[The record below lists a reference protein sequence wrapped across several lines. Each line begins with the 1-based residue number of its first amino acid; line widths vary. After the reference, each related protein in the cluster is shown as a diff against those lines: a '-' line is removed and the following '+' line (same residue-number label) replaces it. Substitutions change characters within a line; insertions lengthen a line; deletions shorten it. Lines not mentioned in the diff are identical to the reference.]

1 MEKTVSDSLNSFSD
15 EKELSCENVLARPES
30 TTSRRVVRRVNS
42 KNSLVSRKLQKSK
55 SWIKDSFLHRI
66 HIIDDWIPKH
76 VVTVDEKHLHR
87 CLDLINASASSRTA
101 SCSISIGSS
110 WGSMDVLSDGLS
122 SVKVGSDYRFDL
134 NCALD
139 TGGGSLVATP
149 AGDWIVGSIMGSK
162 SMVNLLQSPLLRQ
175 YGAFNTNDVN
185 FRDGSFADVKGSSS
199 PGGLS
204 SYSSSRT
211 DIESTFPLNYRNVS
225 ENSHERLFSISSTN
239 STCSDQSS
247 LSSSG
252 AVTQGMLQFTLKNG
266 NPHFV
271 FSIDD
276 QKVVYVASL
285 WRAKSRGDDKKSL
298 DDYTYLFHSR
308 TSGQEEDRDT
318 THHGLDSHLVGKMV
332 VSTSFSISEN
342 NSRRTMVREFVLF
355 GGNES
360 FMEVQASNLELRKN
374 RRLSRKVSEVFRKKR
389 SLSKF
394 GGSSGTILENS
405 VWGPLQETADY
416 SIDSLGGS
424 DLIHTHLPSN
434 FELTAIVVKEGVPE
448 ICQAKVGGGWGLK
461 FLQKASDK
469 KQHSDDTEPSST
481 ASASCTRDAGDCST
495 SMDIILPA
503 GLHGGPRTRYGGPS
517 SLVDRWRSGGCCDCG
532 GWDLGCPLT
541 VLKGKSSNKDLLLP
555 ADGQRECRLI
565 DLFIQGPENSA
576 PPLRMINVHD
586 GLYFVHFQST
596 LSALQSFSI
605 AVAFIHSQ
613 SPVLRPK
620 SVHGA

>member
-149 AGDWIVGSIMGSK
+149 AGDWIVGSI
-162 SMVNLLQSPLLRQ
+162 
-175 YGAFNTNDVN
+175 
-185 FRDGSFADVKGSSS
+185 
-199 PGGLS
+199 S

-308 TSGQEEDRDT
+308 TSGQEED
-318 THHGLDSHLVGKMV
+318 HSHLVGKMV

-469 KQHSDDTEPSST
+469 KQHT
-481 ASASCTRDAGDCST
+481 SCTRDAGDCST